1 MTIRGYFFELTSWL
15 PPELSLT
22 LWTTVKIMAICV
34 PLMLSVAYLTFA
46 ERKII
51 GYIQDILRLINKNEV
66 LGHYTLS

>member
-1 MTIRGYFFELTSWL
+1 MTIKGYFFEFTSWL

-22 LWTTVKIMAICV
+22 LWTTVKIMTICV

-51 GYIQDILRLINKNEV
+51 GIFLECSLSFSSEAIL
-66 LGHYTLS
+66 